1 MIKYLIIGFVIG
13 SIIWVIN
20 FLIKNKIKNNEN
32 RQNKGKFKYFLI
44 TLILFACF
52 MLFVFP
58 RLNISIANLVQ
69 KILPILSLIRNFY
82 QFKL

>member
-32 RQNKGKFKYFLI
+32 RQNKGKLKYFLI
-44 TLILFACF
+44 TLILLSCF

-58 RLNISIANLVQ
+58 R
-69 KILPILSLIRNFY
+69 
-82 QFKL
+82 

>member
-13 SIIWVIN
+13 SIIWVII
-20 FLIKNKIKNNEN
+20 FLIKIKIKNNEN

-44 TLILFACF
+44 TLILFAFF

-69 KILPILSLIRNFY
+69 KILPILSLIRNF
-82 QFKL
+82 LPI